1 MFGPQ
6 APCVLYLFSVHMA
19 PIMRFMVIALGM
31 VLLAA
36 PVASHE
42 LVIYTVIV
50 NDEGPQPAD
59 IPETALKVGDSVW
72 FWMKDSTRLVDSIE
86 TGNTLGTEEVSRILM
101 KIYTK
106 KGDKGK
112 TSLLYGTS
120 VSKDNIAPEAYGSVD
135 ELVAA
140 LGLVRQEDE
149 LSEKTKVLLL
159 NVQRELFI
167 VGAELATSKS
177 NREKLKPN
185 ETLVTESMVDELE
198 KVIDELTEKNGIPEY
213 FVVPGNNSIS
223 SKLDWCRVVS
233 RRAERRCVTWQELN
247 KLEDSFVITYLNRL
261 SDLLWMM
268 ARDYEDE
275 WTASK

>member
-1 MFGPQ
+1 
-6 APCVLYLFSVHMA
+6 
-19 PIMRFMVIALGM
+19 
-31 VLLAA
+31 
-36 PVASHE
+36 
-42 LVIYTVIV
+42 
-50 NDEGPQPAD
+50 
-59 IPETALKVGDSVW
+59 
-72 FWMKDSTRLVDSIE
+72 
-86 TGNTLGTEEVSRILM
+86 M

-140 LGLVRQEDE
+140 LGLVRKEE
-149 LSEKTKVLLL
+149 KLGEKTKALLL
-159 NVQRELFI
+159 KIQRELFI

-185 ETLVTESMVDELE
+185 ETLVTESMVSELE

-223 SKLDWCRVVS
+223 NSGKVYRFD
-233 RRAERRCVTWQELN
+233 A
-247 KLEDSFVITYLNRL
+247 
-261 SDLLWMM
+261 
-268 ARDYEDE
+268 
-275 WTASK
+275 